1 MRLRLVPIHTVLAIA
16 AFVVAAMPNAGL
28 AQKVQGLYAGNDP
41 SLPTIDV
48 YYSVLWY
55 DFKTEDVSA
64 DSGSTPFTDV
74 PTDITIDAAVAE
86 GNSTSSAEA
95 FFTAS
100 YSFASDTNYVKIV
113 NGVRD
118 TVQFAPNPDGRSIA
132 VGVHGI
138 DNVRRFAQHPDS
150 VDVFVYHGS
159 TDTPAIHVADGGGD
173 LVAEGLRYGD
183 NGAYFTVAANTVISL
198 AVSRASDG
206 LAYGIYTGT
215 VGPELAGQAAIIMIR
230 GFVDPSTNMNGRALI
245 ATVVPAEGA
254 AFDLALETSTA
265 VDESEVL
272 DAGPDVLLVSTWPN
286 PVADRVSVRVSSRNV
301 HDAAIRV
308 IDVLGREVMAHRAVL
323 ATGESSLV
331 FNVSSLPTG
340 QYIVVV
346 ASGKWRST
354 RAFTITR

>member
-1 MRLRLVPIHTVLAIA
+1 MPD
-16 AFVVAAMPNAGL
+16 VAPG
-28 AQKVQGLYAGNDP
+28 QTVQGLYAGNDP

-64 DSGSTPFTDV
+64 DGGSTPFTDV
-74 PTDITIDAAVAE
+74 PIGISIDAAVAE
-86 GNSTSSAEA
+86 GSSTSSSEA

-100 YSFASDTNYVKIV
+100 YTFGSDTNYVKIV

-118 TVQFAPNPDGRSIA
+118 PTQFAPNPDGRSTA

-159 TDTPAIHVADGGGD
+159 TDAPAIEVAEGGGA
-173 LVAEGLRYGD
+173 LVAEDLRYGD
-183 NGAYFTVAANTVISL
+183 NGAYFMVAADAMISL

-206 LAYGIYTGT
+206 LPYGTYTGT
-215 VGPELAGQAAIIMIR
+215 VGAELAGQSAIIMIR
-230 GFVDPSTNMNGRALI
+230 GFVDPSANMNGRDLV

-265 VDESEVL
+265 L
-272 DAGPDVLLVSTWPN
+272 DDPGLSATGTDVLLGSAWPN
-286 PVADRVSVRVSSRNV
+286 PASGRISIQVTAPTPRELEVRIF
-301 HDAAIRV
+301 DM
-308 IDVLGREVMAHRAVL
+308 LGRAVL
-323 ATGESSLV
+323 ARQTPINVGTSSLEL
-331 FNVSSLPTG
+331 NIEALPAG
-340 QYIVVV
+340 QYIVVAGSDWST
-346 ASGKWRST
+346 ASRSFAIV
-354 RAFTITR
+354 R